1 MRAVRIVFLLLGSCA
16 LSAQAPPLKTME
28 TGDMNRSAD
37 PCDNFYEYANGTWR
51 ARNPIPASMP
61 RWGRRW
67 KAGEDTK
74 EALRSI
80 LDEAAAESNTPK
92 GSIGRL
98 IGDFHGACMDE
109 MRVNQLGVSPLG
121 PLLKQIDAMST
132 VADIQAMI
140 RSLHAMGLTAPFGV
154 YAGPDNHEPAQ
165 TVAQVAANG
174 LGMPDRDYYFKTEER
189 FRDTR
194 ERYKAYITTVFTL
207 AGASAADA
215 QTAAASVFAMETRLA
230 EASLDNVALRDP
242 QATDHRTTV
251 DALQTMTPHFDWTTY
266 LAQAGLPKAD
276 FNVEQPKF
284 MAAVDDALANV
295 PLADW
300 KTYLRW
306 QLLNAAA
313 PSLSQPFVEANF
325 QFYGAHL
332 AGATEMKPRWKR
344 CVEQADELMGEAL
357 GRKYV
362 EKHFPPAAKA
372 RIQELVRNEL
382 LAMHDIIEG
391 LDWMG
396 PETKKKALE
405 KLSTFNP
412 KVGYPDKWRDYSAV
426 PISKTDYWADVV
438 AAQKADVA
446 FNRSLIGKPT
456 DRGLWTMTPPT
467 SDAYYNPLL
476 NEIVF
481 PAGILQPPAFGVEN
495 VDAVN
500 YGAIGVVIGH
510 EISHGFDDEGAQY
523 DAQGRLHNWW
533 APHDQAKFKAK
544 AACVVDQFD
553 GYFVEPNLHHNGRLV
568 LGEAIGDLAGAR
580 IAYLAFQKAQQ
591 KTPARDLGG
600 FTPDQQFFIA
610 WGQFRGDEIR
620 PEFAR
625 TMVQSDPHPISKF
638 RVIGPLSNMPPFA
651 TAFSCKP
658 GAAMVRPA
666 EKRCEVW

>member
-37 PCDNFYEYANGTWR
+37 PCDNFYEYANGAWR
-51 ARNPIPASMP
+51 TRNPIPASMP

-92 GSIGRL
+92 GSIGQL

-121 PLLKQIDAMST
+121 PLLKQIEAMST

-154 YAGPDNHEPAQ
+154 YAAPDNHEPAQ

-174 LGMPDRDYYFKTEER
+174 LGMPDRDYYSKTEER

-194 ERYKAYITTVFTL
+194 DKYKAYITTVFTL

-284 MAAVDDALANV
+284 MAAVDDALAHV
-295 PLADW
+295 PVADW

-438 AAQKADVA
+438 AAQKANVA
-446 FNRSLIGKPT
+446 FNRSL
-456 DRGLWTMTPPT
+456 DRQADRSRPLDH
-467 SDAYYNPLL
+467 DAADLRC
-476 NEIVF
+476 V
-481 PAGILQPPAFGVEN
+481 LQPAAERDRLPRRHSAAAGVQRRERRCRELRRHRR
-495 VDAVN
+495 
-500 YGAIGVVIGH
+500 GH
-510 EISHGFDDEGAQY
+510 
-523 DAQGRLHNWW
+523 R
-533 APHDQAKFKAK
+533 P
-544 AACVVDQFD
+544 
-553 GYFVEPNLHHNGRLV
+553 R
-568 LGEAIGDLAGAR
+568 DLARLRRRGCAVRRAGPAAQLVGPRRPSQVQGEGRMCGRSVRRLLRRAEPPPQRQAR
-580 IAYLAFQKAQQ
+580 A
-591 KTPARDLGG
+591 G
-600 FTPDQQFFIA
+600 
-610 WGQFRGDEIR
+610 
-620 PEFAR
+620 
-625 TMVQSDPHPISKF
+625 
-638 RVIGPLSNMPPFA
+638 
-651 TAFSCKP
+651 
-658 GAAMVRPA
+658 
-666 EKRCEVW
+666 